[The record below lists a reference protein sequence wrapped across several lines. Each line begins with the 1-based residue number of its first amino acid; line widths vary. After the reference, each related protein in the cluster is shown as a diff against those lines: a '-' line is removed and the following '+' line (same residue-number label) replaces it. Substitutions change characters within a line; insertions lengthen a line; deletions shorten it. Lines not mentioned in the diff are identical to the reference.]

1 MCIMCSKASF
11 LIGVLCIVFSTK
23 LCGASTLSSL
33 FDNLANISYHCLSSN
48 EPCDITEK
56 SREPILKTVDCSLPG
71 ARWDYQIKVS
81 LLIEVMTERKVERK
95 SQNLDDFNN

>member
-1 MCIMCSKASF
+1 MCFKATF
-11 LIGVLCIVFSTK
+11 LIGVFCIFFSTK
-23 LCGASTLSSL
+23 LCGASNLLTL
-33 FDNLANISYHCLSSN
+33 FDNLANISYHCPSSN

-95 SQNLDDFNN
+95 SQNLDDVNN